1 MTRTLCGVLLPT
13 AAVLFGGVSCESID
27 VGGDDTSEASPYIT
41 RVLDYRPAVG
51 QFVNELPRYEAGDT
65 QQKMNGKALESIGGN
80 RQRIVS
86 LGGFGGYIVV
96 GFDHTI
102 ENRAGLCDFRVLGNA
117 FYAGGETAGG
127 SCEPGIVSVAYD
139 ANGNGLPDEEEWFEI
154 AGSSTLAASEAWL
167 PEAAAA
173 GNDTQTVA
181 GYEITYYR
189 PDVEPEAPTAEYIRW
204 EDNLGQS
211 GFRAMNRAHLQSYF
225 PQWIDADRL
234 TFRGTRLPQNGLDRS
249 GEGNNYFLYAF
260 AWGYADNRPNGE
272 AGSAIDIDW
281 AVDASGNPVQLPGVD
296 FIRIQTGVN
305 QENGWLGECS
315 TEVLG
320 AEDLHLL
327 GVRIESRTV
336 KP

>member
-65 QQKMNGKALESIGGN
+65 QQTMNGKALESIGGN

-260 AWGYADNRPNGE
+260 AWGYA
-272 AGSAIDIDW
+272 
-281 AVDASGNPVQLPGVD
+281 
-296 FIRIQTGVN
+296 
-305 QENGWLGECS
+305 
-315 TEVLG
+315 
-320 AEDLHLL
+320 EDRKS
-327 GVRIESRTV
+327 VV
-336 KP
+336 